1 MKAAQLTG
9 LRQMEI
15 RDVTDPEIAAD
26 DDVLIRMGAVGVCGS
41 DVHYYE
47 TGNLGGR
54 HVEYPFSVGHEGS
67 GTVAAV
73 GPAVTRVR
81 PGDRVAVEPAI
92 VCGACDQCRAGRPN
106 TCRKI
111 RFLGCPGEAAGCL
124 SERLVMPERNC
135 FPIPDG
141 MSLETA
147 AFCEPLSIGIYAADR
162 SVELAGATAV
172 ILGAGPIGLS
182 VMAAAR
188 TRGPKAIYATDK
200 IDARLAVAGAAGAA
214 WTGNPDV
221 QDVVAAI
228 REREPLG
235 VDVVFE
241 CCGRQEAIDQAVQL
255 LKPGGKLVVLGI
267 PEVERYTID
276 TTAFRHNE
284 LTLFY
289 VRRQNERVSAALELA
304 GSGRLDVTP
313 FVTHRFP
320 LARAAEA
327 FELVSAYRDGVVKAM
342 ILME

>member
-9 LRQMEI
+9 I
-15 RDVTDPEIAAD
+15 RRMSIREAPDPAIAAA

-81 PGDRVAVEPAI
+81 PGDRVAIEPAM
-92 VCGACDQCRAGRPN
+92 VCGDCDQCRAGRPN
-106 TCRKI
+106 TCRTI

-124 SERLVMPERNC
+124 SERLVAPERNC

-141 MSLETA
+141 MSLEAA
-147 AFCEPLSIGIYAADR
+147 AFCEPLSIGIYAVDR

-182 VMAAAR
+182 VMA
-188 TRGPKAIYATDK
+188 
-200 IDARLAVAGAAGAA
+200 

-221 QDVVAAI
+221 QDVVAAL

-241 CCGRQEAIDQAVQL
+241 CCGRQEAIDQAVRL

-276 TTAFRHNE
+276 TAAFRHNE

-289 VRRQNERVSAALELA
+289 VRRQIERVPAALDWV
-304 GSGRLDVTP
+304 GSGRIDVTP

-320 LARAAEA
+320 LERAAEA